1 METASIKLLEST
13 TQNNIQNWLKTG
25 QTQLNNKMSGEQE
38 ITKLAKNIITF
49 IAKHL
54 EMPVGI
60 VYLFEE
66 IKEDTEVATLK
77 LIASYSYTHRKG
89 IKNEF
94 AIGEGLVGQ
103 AALEQKELLINK
115 VPKDYYIRIH
125 SGLGQALPNSV
136 IVQPFL
142 YKNNLKGVIELAS
155 FKPITDIQRE
165 FLTQIMPN
173 IGIAI
178 NTLVHRCK
186 NYCNKVGNNL
196 RNYKLNKKNCNP
208 NRKNYVKPMKL

>member
-1 METASIKLLEST
+1 
-13 TQNNIQNWLKTG
+13 
-25 QTQLNNKMSGEQE
+25 MSGEQE